1 MLSVSPLS
9 IHSLSFTI
17 FFAYLLDLILGDPKW
32 LPHPVRWIGSYIAIL
47 EGKIRRFATPP
58 APPLV
63 KGGEGGG
70 WGEKDGGGFL
80 FLIVVGTVFGLVWF
94 LLYFSFL
101 ISHFLFLIFS
111 IFLAYTTLS
120 IKSLHQE
127 AYGVVGEIEK
137 VSPPPLPSPLAGE
150 GWVGGHLDR
159 ARERLSNI
167 VGRDTQNLSEEEI
180 YRAVVETIAENTSDG
195 IIAPFFYLAI
205 GGPALALTYKA
216 VNTLDSMVGYKNE
229 KYKNF
234 GWFSAR
240 MDDIANFIP
249 ARITA
254 ILMVAASFILRL
266 DWKNS
271 LRIILRDSGNHP
283 SPNAGYP
290 EAAAAGALGLQLGG
304 TNYYFGEPHHRPF
317 IGDKNNEFTIKSVKD
332 TVKIMHLTAF
342 LGVVLFSGFWLLIGL
357 LFDNC

>member
-32 LPHPVRWIGSYIAIL
+32 LPHPVRWIGSYIAFL

-63 KGGEGGG
+63 KGGEGEGWSEKVGG
-70 WGEKDGGGFL
+70 VFL

-94 LLYFSFL
+94 LLYFS
-101 ISHFLFLIFS
+101 FLIFS

-205 GGPALALTYKA
+205 GGPALALAYKA

-229 KYKNF
+229 RYKNF

-240 MDDIANFIP
+240 MDDIANFTP

-254 ILMVAASFILRL
+254 LLMVIASFILRFNL
-266 DWKNS
+266 SGS
-271 LRIILRDSGNHP
+271 LKIIWRDSRNHP

-290 EAAAAGALGLQLGG
+290 EAAVAGALGL
-304 TNYYFGEPHHRPF
+304 P
-317 IGDKNNEFTIKSVKD
+317 
-332 TVKIMHLTAF
+332 
-342 LGVVLFSGFWLLIGL
+342 
-357 LFDNC
+357 